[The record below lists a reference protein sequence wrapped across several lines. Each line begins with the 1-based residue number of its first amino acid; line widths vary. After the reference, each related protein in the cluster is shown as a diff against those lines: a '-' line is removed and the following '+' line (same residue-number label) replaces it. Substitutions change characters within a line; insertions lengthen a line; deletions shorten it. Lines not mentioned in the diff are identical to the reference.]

1 MYICLCNAITEKA
14 VRECAQR
21 GACSIDQLAFELGI
35 GSGCGRCRDCAN
47 ELLRDVQTPAPAP
60 VTP

>member
-21 GACSIDQLAFELGI
+21 GACSVDQLAFELGV
-35 GSGCGRCRDCAN
+35 GSGCGRCRDCAD
-47 ELLRDVQTPAPAP
+47 ELLRDVQAAES
-60 VTP
+60 VAAVS